1 MHRASCMSPR
11 APLDINVLN
20 SWIGTPKTDSKAAR
34 GAYPTSPPH
43 HKKEDAFAMRA
54 KIMVDWLLLL
64 AMVAPTPAPAFAA
77 NIEHGKTLVEQHCT
91 RCHDTG
97 VYSRPDRRVGS
108 LEALKNQ
115 VKRCELSQSLQWPQS
130 NIDDVVAYLDAT
142 FYKFG
147 DASDRVQK

>member
-1 MHRASCMSPR
+1 
-11 APLDINVLN
+11 
-20 SWIGTPKTDSKAAR
+20 
-34 GAYPTSPPH
+34 
-43 HKKEDAFAMRA
+43 MRA
-54 KIMVDWLLLL
+54 KVMVDSLLLL
-64 AMVAPTPAPAFAA
+64 AMVVPTPAPAFAA

-97 VYSRPDRRVGS
+97 VYSRPDRRIGS

-115 VKRCELSQSLQWPQS
+115 VKRCELSQSLQWPPP

-147 DASDRVQK
+147 GASSGAPK

>member
-1 MHRASCMSPR
+1 
-11 APLDINVLN
+11 
-20 SWIGTPKTDSKAAR
+20 
-34 GAYPTSPPH
+34 
-43 HKKEDAFAMRA
+43 MRA

-64 AMVAPTPAPAFAA
+64 ALVAPTPAPAFAA

-108 LEALKNQ
+108 PEALKNQ
-115 VKRCELSQSLQWPQS
+115 VKRCELSQSLQWSQP
-130 NIDDVVAYLDAT
+130 NIDDVVAYLDAA

-147 DASDRVQK
+147 GASDRVQK